1 MNKRV
6 LVIGAG
12 GFIGGFMAK
21 ESLNRGYETWVAV
34 RESTSR
40 RYLSD
45 ERLNFIVL
53 DYDNNDSLTK
63 TLTTTLPEGEKWD
76 YYH

>member
-1 MNKRV
+1 MVKRV
-6 LVIGAG
+6 LIIGAG

-40 RYLSD
+40 RYLDD
-45 ERLNFIVL
+45 ERLHFIVL
-53 DYDNNDSLTK
+53 DYDNADSMSQVLSSS
-63 TLTTTLPEGEKWD
+63 LAVGL
-76 YYH
+76 YSV

>member
-34 RESTSR
+34 RESTS
-40 RYLSD
+40 
-45 ERLNFIVL
+45 
-53 DYDNNDSLTK
+53 
-63 TLTTTLPEGEKWD
+63 
-76 YYH
+76 